1 MDKELLKLVGHNIRQ
16 VRNERGLY
24 LRDVGELANIH
35 FGHLSEMENGHFDS
49 KLSTLKKIADVL
61 ECDIRRFFTPM

>member
-1 MDKELLKLVGHNIRQ
+1 MDNREFFKHVGQNIRK

-35 FGHLSEMENGHFDS
+35 FGHLSEMENGHYDS

-61 ECDIRRFFTPM
+61 ECDIRRFF